1 LKISSETAERIY
13 DFHVGEFNHSLKP
26 FRMTNIKTL
35 GELKESGYRVRS
47 IKQELRENLINK
59 LRNKETV
66 FSGIWGYE
74 ETVIP
79 DLERAILAGHDINLL
94 GLRGQAKTR
103 LARLMV
109 NLLDKYIPVIEGSEL
124 NDDPFH
130 PLSRYGKDKISEL
143 GDATPISWVHRDERY
158 TEKLATP
165 DVSIADLIGDV
176 DPIKAATLKLPYSD
190 ERVIHFGL
198 IPRSNRSIFVINE
211 LPDLQ
216 ARIQV
221 ALFNILQEGD
231 IQIRGFK
238 LRLPLDLQFVFTAN
252 PEDYTN
258 RGSIVTPLKDRIDSQ
273 IITHYPKTLDIGK
286 RITQQEARLKTEQK
300 SITVNEIA
308 KDLIEQIAFEARK
321 SEFIDPKSGVSA
333 RLTISAF
340 ENLIAAAERRSIINK
355 EKSASIR
362 ISDFVGVIPAITG
375 KVELVY
381 EGEQEGPNIV
391 AQNLVGKAIRT
402 QFVNY
407 FPDPDK
413 FRKQK
418 EKSPYKKVGDWFGE
432 GNSIDLLHDMAQTEF
447 EKKIKSIPG
456 LAELIHE
463 FHKGK
468 DGDTKLFLMEF
479 ALHGLAEYSLISKHN
494 LTAGLQFKDLLSGM
508 FTLPRPEQDDDED
521 DIRGGKYN

>member
-1 LKISSETAERIY
+1 MKEHQKIT
-13 DFHVGEFNHSLKP
+13 
-26 FRMTNIKTL
+26 TL
-35 GELKESGYRVRS
+35 GQLKAAGFRTKT
-47 IKQELRENLINK
+47 IKEELRENLIAK
-59 LRNKETV
+59 LKNKENV
-66 FSGIWGYE
+66 FEGIWGYE

-79 DLERAILAGHDINLL
+79 DLERAILAGHDVNLL

-109 NLLDKYIPVIEGSEL
+109 NLLDEYIPVIDGSEL
-124 NDDPFH
+124 NDDPLN
-130 PLSRYGKDKISEL
+130 PISRYGRDIVAER
-143 GDATPISWVHRDERY
+143 GDNTPVSWMSRDDRY

-176 DPIKAATLKLPYSD
+176 DPIKAASLKLPYSD

-198 IPRSNRSIFVINE
+198 IPRSHRCIFVINE

-238 LRLPLDLQFVFTAN
+238 IRLPLDLQFVFTAN

-273 IITHYPKTLDIGK
+273 IITHYPKTIDIGK
-286 RITQQEARLKTEQK
+286 RITEQEARLKDVQRKTI
-300 SITVNEIA
+300 SVNELA

-321 SEFIDPKSGVSA
+321 SEYVDAKSGVSA

-340 ENLIAAAERRSIINK
+340 ENLMAAAERRTIINS
-355 EKSASIR
+355 EKNTSVRVA
-362 ISDFVGVIPAITG
+362 DFIGVVPAITG

-381 EGEQEGPNIV
+381 EGEQEGPGIV
-391 AQNLVGKAIRT
+391 AQNLIGKAIRT
-402 QFVNY
+402 QFISY

-418 EKSPYKKVGDWFGE
+418 DKSPYTKISNWFSD
-432 GNSIDLLHDMAQTEF
+432 GNTIDILNDMTNAEF
-447 EKKIKSIPG
+447 ERTLKSVPG
-456 LAELIHE
+456 LADLVNE
-463 FHKGK
+463 FHKGQ
-468 DGDTKLFLMEF
+468 DAPIKLFLMEF
-479 ALHGLAEYSLISKHN
+479 ALHGLAEYSLISKHP
-494 LTAGLQFKDLLSGM
+494 LTRGLQFKDLLSSM
-508 FTLPRPEQDDDED
+508 FTLPKSGKGADRDEDED
-521 DIRGGKYN
+521 DFDDEAFGNRRN